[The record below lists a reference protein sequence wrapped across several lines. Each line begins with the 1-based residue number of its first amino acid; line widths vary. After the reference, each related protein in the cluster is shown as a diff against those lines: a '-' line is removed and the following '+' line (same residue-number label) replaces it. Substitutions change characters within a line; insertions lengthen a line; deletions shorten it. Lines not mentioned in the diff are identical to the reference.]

1 MSCSSYLHHPLLP
14 LDISMDSSPVLCKQS
29 QNKICSDLQ
38 RMRNEHNKM
47 TANPKPFKLQSAP
60 HPSKKD
66 SENQDPRV
74 SEIGKKTSLRPGVS
88 RLPVLAKSLHLQTP
102 SDFSQSH
109 CRWEEKPLA
118 GKAKKNKPCTRP
130 VPFNLSQPKSSRTT
144 NENQQPLQSQTGSN
158 AVQPENNISNAR
170 LKAQSINTKPSK
182 HLAVESSTGV
192 STRGTLKSHGKNT
205 DNTIHASGQSGP
217 RNTSKP
223 STPLSNPHLSSIR
236 KNSMQ
241 HKSIPFSAQPSV
253 SAENCFTNTEPLRV
267 KDLTKTSNASQNKQ
281 LTREGHFSKGSTN
294 KGETFQPD
302 HAALL
307 SFLRNEGVSAIGLG
321 SGTPQSKPYNYLP
334 QRVSVMKSQQKAG
347 CVAGSGKSV
356 QFSPDAVSLQSILQN
371 EGVKAAGPVGAT
383 PKNSACPSGRG
394 TSIYTAQRVPVRKN
408 RAEPTAGTAVAVKD
422 TPLNK
427 WTPQRVQDTRHQ
439 PMSAMKWHL
448 STQQSP
454 YVGTAGLRSCKTNL
468 QPNQEEVV
476 QRLFDDQE
484 DEQSTNVRDK
494 DPETQAEQL
503 PAPNSTITTHCEENV
518 ETSKASTSEDEE
530 KEQTFERRQPFIQAP
545 ERESV
550 IFFSTGKKLLR
561 APRFEKQESSSH
573 QGQHGAVSSE
583 QNLQGSKVPEE
594 ISPVAEATCQMIPS
608 VQSLHRDVILQKTC
622 AMSPAVALLRKRLP
636 PLEELRMDEEV
647 ATYTSVSVSDAHGF
661 LPPRPRCGNPLATIL
676 HLEES
681 TTFVPIGFD
690 LSSGPSSGPSSPLS
704 STLQER

>member
-1 MSCSSYLHHPLLP
+1 RKPTNPLKREAETRE
-14 LDISMDSSPVLCKQS
+14 S
-29 QNKICSDLQ
+29 
-38 RMRNEHNKM
+38 
-47 TANPKPFKLQSAP
+47 NPKPFKLQSAP

-236 KNSMQ
+236 
-241 HKSIPFSAQPSV
+241 
-253 SAENCFTNTEPLRV
+253 
-267 KDLTKTSNASQNKQ
+267 
-281 LTREGHFSKGSTN
+281 
-294 KGETFQPD
+294 
-302 HAALL
+302 
-307 SFLRNEGVSAIGLG
+307 
-321 SGTPQSKPYNYLP
+321 
-334 QRVSVMKSQQKAG
+334 
-347 CVAGSGKSV
+347 SGKSV

-408 RAEPTAGTAVAVKD
+408 RLQDCCSVAVKD

-439 PMSAMKWHL
+439 PMSAM
-448 STQQSP
+448 
-454 YVGTAGLRSCKTNL
+454 
-468 QPNQEEVV
+468 
-476 QRLFDDQE
+476 
-484 DEQSTNVRDK
+484 
-494 DPETQAEQL
+494 
-503 PAPNSTITTHCEENV
+503 ITTHCEENV

-550 IFFSTGKKLLR
+550 IFFSTGKKLS
-561 APRFEKQESSSH
+561 FEH
-573 QGQHGAVSSE
+573 FLA
-583 QNLQGSKVPEE
+583 LQL
-594 ISPVAEATCQMIPS
+594 
-608 VQSLHRDVILQKTC
+608 LHFNFTDVILQKTC